1 MLSLVNK
8 GITLVFSTFFILIQM
23 IFPITPD
30 FVGGEDKYLY
40 DWDSN
45 MTYSSD
51 VYAQTIVKDPD
62 EDFVI
67 LNITDVQLNSLDP
80 FGLFGEVADR
90 VIDELIERT
99 QPDLITMTGDN
110 AWGATAYI
118 KIIEKIE
125 SFGIPWAP
133 IMGNHDGE
141 LTISEFWAAY
151 QLYNAE
157 NCLFEFG
164 PKDMG
169 YGNYIINI
177 EENGEVI
184 HTLFMM
190 DTHSSTDKECG
201 GYDHLWDNQ
210 IEWYKWAV
218 KGITKENGKIIDS
231 SVFIH
236 IPVPEFIDAWESIH
250 DENGNMIE
258 PYKSQ
263 EFCTKYEGGGYP
275 SFNNGFFDVCKELG
289 STKNI
294 VAGHDHVNC
303 FTIDYEGINL
313 TYSMKTGI
321 ASSYR
326 PNTVGGTTITIDSQ
340 GNSTTN
346 HESVD
351 ISSFLDE

>member
-1 MLSLVNK
+1 MVSLIITILRFMVAASMLFGQL
-8 GITLVFSTFFILIQM
+8 
-23 IFPITPD
+23 ITPKTAD
-30 FVGGEDKYLY
+30 KVGGEDLY
-40 DWDSN
+40 FYNWDSS
-45 MTYSSD
+45 MVYSSD
-51 VYAQTIVKDPD
+51 VYAHTIVKDPD

-141 LTISEFWAAY
+141 MTISEFWAAY

-190 DTHSSTDKECG
+190 DTHSNTDKECG

-210 IEWYKWAV
+210 LDWYEWAV
-218 KGITKENGKIIDS
+218 NGIARENGKVIDS

-236 IPVPEFIDAWESIH
+236 IPVPEYEDAWNSIH

-263 EFCTKYEGGGYP
+263 EFCKKYESVSMP
-275 SFNNGFFDVCKELG
+275 KFNNGFFDLCKDLG

-294 VAGHDHVNC
+294 VVGHDHLNC
-303 FTIDYEGINL
+303 FSIDYQDITL
-313 TYSMKTGI
+313 TYSMKTGVGCYSI
-321 ASSYR
+321 
-326 PNTVGGTTITIDSQ
+326 VDLIGGTTFTFDSQ
-340 GNSTTN
+340 GKTTIK
-346 HESVD
+346 HEFVD
-351 ISSFLDE
+351 IAKYMEE

>member
-67 LNITDVQLNSLDP
+67 LNLTDIQLTSFDYL
-80 FGLFGEVADR
+80 GEVGEIAHF
-90 VIDELIERT
+90 VIDELVEKID
-99 QPDLITMTGDN
+99 PDLITVTGDN
-110 AWGATAYI
+110 AAGPTAYLRLT
-118 KIIEKIE
+118 KKLD
-125 SFGIPWAP
+125 SYGIPWAP
-133 IMGNHDGE
+133 VMGNHDGE
-141 LTISEFWAAY
+141 YIISKFWGAY
-151 QLYNAE
+151 QFITAE
-157 NCLFEFG
+157 NCVFQIG

-169 YGNYIINI
+169 YGNYILNI
-177 EENGEVI
+177 EENGKII

-190 DTHSSTDKECG
+190 DTHSFTDVEHDN
-201 GYDHLWDNQ
+201 YDHLWDNQ
-210 IEWYKWAV
+210 IEWYEWAV

-236 IPVPEFIDAWESIH
+236 IPVPEYEDAWNSIH

-351 ISSFLDE
+351 VSSFLDE